1 MIKSILVPVDGSE
14 NSERAVMFAADL
26 ATAFEASILL
36 LHVLNRLPARK
47 QLKDYLNTLEA
58 RANPDEGEI
67 GSVRGALLKSGEDEG
82 KKVLANGERVA
93 RGKGVENVSTAI
105 EDGDPA
111 EEILRLMDTGRYDLI
126 VMGRRG
132 IGGLKGLLIG
142 SVSHKI
148 SNLADCTV
156 VTVK

>member
-14 NSERAVMFAADL
+14 NSDRAVMFATNL
-26 ATAFEASILL
+26 AAAFEASVLL
-36 LHVLNRLPARK
+36 VHVLSTLPARK

-58 RANPDEGEI
+58 QANPDEGEI
-67 GSVRGALLKSGEDEG
+67 GSVRGALLNSGEDEG
-82 KKVLANGERVA
+82 KKVLANAERVA
-93 RGKGVENVSTAI
+93 RNKGVEHVSTVI

-111 EEILRLMDTGRYDLI
+111 EEILRLMDTDKYDLI

-142 SVSHKI
+142 SVSNKI
-148 SNLADCTV
+148 SNLANCTV